1 MTRLLGLSDLVGC
14 IRIEILQSF
23 LLQPDREPTYEN
35 DDNDANKEHCVKGL
49 DLKHRREGC
58 DAKEVEDQ
66 RDYDRNDHATLD
78 LLNFLHDIQ
87 LLNKDQRSEGYR
99 DEHDKAVIEQK
110 NRQRHNDPGLVDRFP
125 DPREE
130 GSRVHGVTRL
140 HHLVESGVL
149 EAGCPWHIFVQ
160 HQ

>member
-35 DDNDANKEHCVKGL
+35 DDNDANKEYRVEGL
-49 DLKHRREGC
+49 DLEHGREGR
-58 DAKEVEDQ
+58 DAEEVEDQ
-66 RDYDRNDHATLD
+66 RDDDRNDHAALD
-78 LLNFLHDIQ
+78 LLHFLHDVQ
-87 LLNKDQRSEGYR
+87 LLNEDQRSEGYR
-99 DEHDKAVIEQK
+99 DEHDKAVVEQK
-110 NRQRHNDPGLVDRFP
+110 NRKRHDGPGLVDRFP

-130 GSRVHGVTRL
+130 GSGVHGVTRL
-140 HHLVESGVL
+140 HHLVEGWIL
-149 EAGCPWHIFVQ
+149 EAGCSWHIFVQ